1 MKHLIVLI
9 LLGMTLCLYGCRS
22 EADRM
27 AEFCMHFESATQDT
41 DGCAV
46 MAERLVALL
55 DDNQTYLKD
64 TSVCEK
70 PKACDSCKRGVHK
83 MLRLCGHD
91 DALKPVLS
99 RMHFSTTLRE
109 QTSE

>member
-1 MKHLIVLI
+1 
-9 LLGMTLCLYGCRS
+9 
-22 EADRM
+22 M
-27 AEFCMHFESATQDT
+27 AEFCMHFEAATEDT
-41 DGCAV
+41 EDCTV
-46 MAERLVALL
+46 MADRLTALL
-55 DDNQTYLKD
+55 DDTQTYLRD
-64 TSVCEK
+64 TSVCK
-70 PKACDSCKRGVHK
+70 TPKACDSCKRGAHK

>member
-1 MKHLIVLI
+1 
-9 LLGMTLCLYGCRS
+9 
-22 EADRM
+22 M
-27 AEFCMHFESATQDT
+27 AEFCMHFEAATNDT
-41 DGCAV
+41 EDCTV
-46 MAERLVALL
+46 MAGRLTAFL

-64 TSVCEK
+64 TSVCK
-70 PKACDSCKRGVHK
+70 TPKACDSCKRGVHK

-91 DALKPVLS
+91 DAFKPVLS